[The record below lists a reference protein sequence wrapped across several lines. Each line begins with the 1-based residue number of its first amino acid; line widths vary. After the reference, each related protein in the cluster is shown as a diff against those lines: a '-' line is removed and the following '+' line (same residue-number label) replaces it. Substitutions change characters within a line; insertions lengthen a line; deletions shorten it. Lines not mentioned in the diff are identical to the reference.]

1 MQDFSVFCSLMLP
14 LFFHFILAEL
24 MKPKKTVKKVAE
36 GTSEYQ
42 AAWILDSDGSEI
54 SGDETDEDDEQG
66 EDMEPASASDE
77 ESYMDEDMEDV
88 VCNNIR
94 SYK

>member
-1 MQDFSVFCSLMLP
+1 
-14 LFFHFILAEL
+14 
-24 MKPKKTVKKVAE
+24 MKPKKTVKKVTE

-54 SGDETDEDDEQG
+54 SGDETDEDDEQDEG
-66 EDMEPASASDE
+66 MEPASASDE

-88 VCNNIR
+88 VCDNLR
-94 SYK
+94 SSPIFGILFQCAINSHS

>member
-1 MQDFSVFCSLMLP
+1 
-14 LFFHFILAEL
+14 

-54 SGDETDEDDEQG
+54 SGNETDDEDE
-66 EDMEPASASDE
+66 EDGDIEPASASDE
-77 ESYMDEDMEDV
+77 ESNMDEDMEDV
-88 VCNNIR
+88 VCDNLKSSPIP
-94 SYK
+94 